1 MKVLMAEVNIS
12 EGKDLDLVEQVKAA
26 LLDGEEVDVMDINS
40 NANHNRTVFT
50 YKGSPEAVLAG
61 TKRLATK
68 AIELIDMTKHIGSH
82 PRIGAVDVVPF
93 IPVKDVSID
102 EALVVARAFGKYLG
116 DELGVPVYYYED
128 AATCE
133 ERKNLVR
140 IRKGEYEALCERMK
154 DPAWVPDE
162 GPKDFNAKSGATVT
176 GVRFPLV
183 AFNVNLKTAD
193 IAIAKQIVKAV
204 RGAAGGYQNV
214 RAIALPLEE
223 RGIVQVSMNLTDY
236 TKTSVYRAFEAIKME
251 AKRYGV
257 SVLESELV
265 GLVPMQALID
275 CAEYYLQLASFGP
288 MTFDAD
294 KQVMENRLLEE
305 E

>member
-26 LLDGEEVDVMDINS
+26 LLDGEAVDVMDINS
-40 NANHNRTVFT
+40 NANHSRTVFT
-50 YKGSPEAVLAG
+50 YKGSPEAVLDG
-61 TKRLATK
+61 TKRLAAK
-68 AIELIDMTKHIGSH
+68 AIELIDMTKHTGSH

-102 EALVVARAFGKYLG
+102 EALVIARAFGKYLG

-223 RGIVQVSMNLTDY
+223 RGIVQVSMNLTNY
-236 TKTSVYRAFEAIKME
+236 EKTPIHRVFETIKSE
-251 AKRYGV
+251 ASQYGILV
-257 SVLESELV
+257 EDCELV
-265 GLVPMQALID
+265 GPVPVYA
-275 CAEYYLQLASFGP
+275 
-288 MTFDAD
+288 
-294 KQVMENRLLEE
+294 LEE
-305 E
+305 VLKFYLRTHTFSMEQLYF